1 MLWVLAVVI
10 FVPLLFGVVVAFTNP
25 RLFDE
30 WTRASYGRLEASFGG
45 KGDAPGQFRD
55 PAGVAVDGAGNV
67 YVLEYGSGKVQRFD
81 GAGKV
86 QGGWS
91 VGQYSQCIAADGAGN
106 VYVGTGTELVKY
118 DGETGQ
124 EVDRLSFDA
133 PGDYIESL
141 SVGPGG
147 GLVLALAG
155 SSDAI
160 VRLNG
165 ALQETSRLQG
175 LVTKQSGRREAL
187 SLATDG
193 TGQLYVLGKTGDE
206 VFKFNS
212 TGGLLAR
219 FGAGIKGQAYAIA
232 IDAADRVFV
241 SDDKYIQVYD
251 NDGSHLGHITLPDNS
266 GPAHALAFGPQNELY
281 ALSIQSGM
289 VYRFAV
295 TGDE

>member
-1 MLWVLAVVI
+1 VLWVLAVVI

-30 WTRASYGRLEASFGG
+30 WTRVSYGRLEASFGG
-45 KGDAPGQFRD
+45 KGDAPGQFSD

-67 YVLEYGSGKVQRFD
+67 YVLEYGTGRVQRFD

-86 QGGWS
+86 RDGWS
-91 VGQYSQCIAADGAGN
+91 VGQYSQCITADGAGS
-106 VYVGTGTELVKY
+106 VYVGTGTEVVKY
-118 DGETGQ
+118 SGETGQ
-124 EVDRLSFDA
+124 EVERLSFDA
-133 PGDYIESL
+133 PGDYVESL
-141 SVGPGG
+141 GVSPGG

-155 SSDAI
+155 SSDAV
-160 VRLNG
+160 VRLSG
-165 ALQETSRLQG
+165 ALQETGRLQG
-175 LVTKQSGRREAL
+175 LVAKQSGSREAV
-187 SLATDG
+187 SLAVDG
-193 TGQLYVLGKTGDE
+193 TGQLYVLGKTSNE

-212 TGGLLAR
+212 TGSLLTR

-241 SDDKYIQVYD
+241 SDDKYIQVY
-251 NDGSHLGHITLPDNS
+251 NSDGSHLGHITLPDNS

-289 VYRFAV
+289 VYRYAV
-295 TGDE
+295 TSDD